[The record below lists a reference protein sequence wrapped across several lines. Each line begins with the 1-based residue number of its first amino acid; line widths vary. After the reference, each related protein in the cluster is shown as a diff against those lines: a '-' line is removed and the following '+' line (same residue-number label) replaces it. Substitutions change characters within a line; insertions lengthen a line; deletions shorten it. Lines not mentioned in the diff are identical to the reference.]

1 MKPLMI
7 DLCAGFGGQSEA
19 FLRGGFDVIR
29 VDNNPLLS
37 EVPNMFIE
45 DIYRIEPFNISGRVI
60 DYIHAG
66 PTCYEFSTAYGGPRG
81 IHQRKRP
88 NEPYEP
94 IEGIRLVQR
103 CKDIIDQLQPR
114 YWSIENVRG
123 SIKYLSPILGE
134 PRLIIG
140 PYVYWGNFPLF
151 DFNVANLP
159 SKAQLDKRHSPLR
172 MNHRAECPLMLSQAF
187 FDSMTKQ
194 QSILDFLPDSGE

>member
-19 FLRGGFDVIR
+19 FLQGGFDVIR

-66 PTCYEFSTAYGGPRG
+66 PTCHEFSLAFNAPRSKAIQEG
-81 IHQRKRP
+81 NGDQYKP
-88 NEPYEP
+88 V
-94 IEGIRLVQR
+94 EGIRLVQR

-114 YWSIENVRG
+114 YWSVENVRG

-151 DFNVANLP
+151 NINVADLP

-172 MNHRAECPLMLSQAF
+172 ANHRAECPLKLSQAF
-187 FDSMTKQ
+187 FDAMTKQ
-194 QSILDFLPDSGE
+194 QSIFDY

>member
-19 FLRGGFDVIR
+19 FLQGGFDVIR

-45 DIYRIEPFNISGRVI
+45 DVYKIEPFNISGRGI

-66 PTCYEFSTAYGGPRG
+66 PTCHEFSLAFNAPRSKA
-81 IHQRKRP
+81 IHSGAAASYSP
-88 NEPYEP
+88 T
-94 IEGIRLVQR
+94 EGIRLVQR
-103 CKDIIDQLQPR
+103 CKDIIEQLQPR
-114 YWSIENVRG
+114 YWSVENVRG
-123 SIKYLSPILGE
+123 SIKFLTPILGE
-134 PRLIIG
+134 PRLIVG

-151 DFNVANLP
+151 DVDVADLP

-187 FDSMTKQ
+187 FEAMTTQ
-194 QSILDFLPDSGE
+194 HSILDY

>member
-66 PTCYEFSTAYGGPRG
+66 PTCHEFSLAFNAPRSKAIHAG
-81 IHQRKRP
+81 IGDQYKP
-88 NEPYEP
+88 V
-94 IEGIRLVQR
+94 EGIRLVQR

-123 SIKYLSPILGE
+123 SIKYLSPFLGE
-134 PRLIIG
+134 PRIIIG

-151 DFNVANLP
+151 NINVADLP

-172 MNHRAECPLMLSQAF
+172 MNHRAECPLMLSRAF
-187 FDSMTKQ
+187 FHAMTKQ

>member
-19 FLRGGFDVIR
+19 FLQGGFDVIR

-45 DIYRIEPFNISGRVI
+45 DIYKIEPFNISGRCI

-66 PTCYEFSTAYGGPRG
+66 PTCHEFSLAFNAPRSKA
-81 IHQRKRP
+81 IHAGDSETYVP
-88 NEPYEP
+88 T
-94 IEGIRLVQR
+94 EGIKLVKR
-103 CKDIIDQLQPR
+103 CMTIIDKLQPR
-114 YWSIENVRG
+114 YWSLENVRG
-123 SIKYLSPILGE
+123 SIKYLTPILGE

-151 DFNVANLP
+151 DINVDDLP

-172 MNHRAECPLMLSQAF
+172 MNHRAECPLALSQAF
-187 FDSMTKQ
+187 FDAMTKQ
-194 QSILDFLPDSGE
+194 HSILDY

>member
-19 FLRGGFDVIR
+19 FLLGGFDVIR

-45 DIYRIEPFNISGRVI
+45 DIYKIEPFNISGRKI

-66 PTCYEFSTAYGGPRG
+66 PTCTEFSLGFNAPRSKA
-81 IHQRKRP
+81 IHSGASASYSP
-88 NEPYEP
+88 T
-94 IEGIRLVQR
+94 EGIRLVQR

-123 SIKYLSPILGE
+123 SIKFLTPILGE
-134 PRLIIG
+134 PRLIVG

-151 DFNVANLP
+151 DIDVVELP

-172 MNHRAECPLMLSQAF
+172 LNYRAECPLMLSQAF
-187 FDSMTKQ
+187 FDAMTKQ
-194 QSILDFLPDSGE
+194 HSILDY

>member
-7 DLCAGFGGQSEA
+7 DLCAGFGGQSQA
-19 FLRGGFDVIR
+19 FLEGGFDVIR

-37 EVPNMFIE
+37 EVKNMFIA
-45 DIYRIEPFNISGRVI
+45 DIYAIEPFNISGREI

-66 PTCYEFSTAYGGPRG
+66 PTCYEFSLAYGAPRPT
-81 IHQRKRP
+81 HQREQP
-88 NEPYEP
+88 DQPYEP
-94 IEGIRLVQR
+94 VEGLRLVKR
-103 CKDIIDQLQPR
+103 CKDIIDQLKPR

-123 SIKYLSPILGE
+123 SIKFLSPFLGE

-151 DFNVANLP
+151 SIDMADLP

-172 MNHRAECPLMLSQAF
+172 MNHRAECPLPLSQAF
-187 FDSMTKQ
+187 FDAMTKQ
-194 QSILDFLPDSGE
+194 QSILDY

>member
-19 FLRGGFDVIR
+19 FLQGGFDVIR

-45 DIYRIEPFNISGRVI
+45 DIYKIEPFNISGRGI

-66 PTCYEFSTAYGGPRG
+66 PTCYEFSLAFNAPRSKA
-81 IHQRKRP
+81 IHAGHGENYFP
-88 NEPYEP
+88 D
-94 IEGIRLVQR
+94 EGIKLVQR

-114 YWSIENVRG
+114 FWSVENVRG

-134 PRLIIG
+134 PRIIIG

-151 DFNVANLP
+151 DINVADLP

-172 MNHRAECPLMLSQAF
+172 SNHRAECPLALSQAF
-187 FDSMTKQ
+187 FDAMTKQ
-194 QSILDFLPDSGE
+194 KSILDF

>member
-19 FLRGGFDVIR
+19 FLKGGFDVIR

-37 EVPNMFIE
+37 EVPNMFIA
-45 DIYRIEPFNISGRVI
+45 DIYAIEPFNISGRGI

-81 IHQRKRP
+81 KHQREQP
-88 NEPYEP
+88 DQPYEP
-94 IEGIRLVQR
+94 TEGIKLVQR
-103 CKDIIDQLQPR
+103 CKDIIDQLKPR
-114 YWSIENVRG
+114 YWSVENVRG
-123 SIKYLSPILGE
+123 SIKFLSPILGE

-151 DFNVANLP
+151 DINVADLP

-172 MNHRAECPLMLSQAF
+172 MNHRAECPMALSQAF
-187 FDSMTKQ
+187 FDAMTQ
-194 QSILDFLPDSGE
+194 QKSITDYSTH

>member
-1 MKPLMI
+1 MI

-19 FLRGGFDVIR
+19 FLQGGFDVIR

-37 EVPNMFIE
+37 EVQNMFIE
-45 DIYRIEPFNISGRVI
+45 DVYKIEPFNISGRGI

-66 PTCYEFSTAYGGPRG
+66 PTCHEFSLAFNAPRSKA
-81 IHQRKRP
+81 IHSGAAASYSP
-88 NEPYEP
+88 T
-94 IEGIRLVQR
+94 EGIRLVQR
-103 CKDIIDQLQPR
+103 CKDIIEQLQPR
-114 YWSIENVRG
+114 YWSVENVRG
-123 SIKYLSPILGE
+123 SIKFLKPILGE

-151 DFNVANLP
+151 DIDVADLP

-187 FDSMTKQ
+187 FDAMTKQ
-194 QSILDFLPDSGE
+194 KSILDF

>member
-45 DIYRIEPFNISGRVI
+45 DIYKIEPFNISGRGI

-81 IHQRKRP
+81 IAQREKP
-88 NEPYEP
+88 SEPYDP
-94 IEGIRLVQR
+94 TEGIKLVQR

-114 YWSIENVRG
+114 YWSVENVRG

-134 PRLIIG
+134 PRIIIG

-151 DFNVANLP
+151 DINVADLP

-172 MNHRAECPLMLSQAF
+172 MNHRAECPLALSQAF
-187 FDSMTKQ
+187 FDAMTKQ
-194 QSILDFLPDSGE
+194 HSILDY

>member
-19 FLRGGFDVIR
+19 FLQGGFDVIR

-45 DIYRIEPFNISGRVI
+45 DIYKIEPFNISGRGI

-66 PTCYEFSTAYGGPRG
+66 PTCYEFSLAFNAPRSKA
-81 IHQRKRP
+81 IHAGHGENYFP
-88 NEPYEP
+88 G
-94 IEGIRLVQR
+94 EGIKLVQR

-114 YWSIENVRG
+114 FWSIENVRG
-123 SIKYLSPILGE
+123 SIKFLSPILGE
-134 PRLIIG
+134 PRIIIG

-151 DFNVANLP
+151 DIKVADLP

-172 MNHRAECPLMLSQAF
+172 ANHRAECPLLLSQAF
-187 FDSMTKQ
+187 FDAMTKQ
-194 QSILDFLPDSGE
+194 KSILDF

>member
-19 FLRGGFDVIR
+19 FLQGGFDVIR

-45 DIYRIEPFNISGRVI
+45 DIYKIEPFNISGRRI

-66 PTCYEFSTAYGGPRG
+66 PTCYEFSLAYASVRSV
-81 IHQRKRP
+81 HQRERP
-88 NEPYEP
+88 GEPYNP
-94 IEGIRLVQR
+94 VEGIRLVQR

-123 SIKYLSPILGE
+123 SIKFLTPILGE
-134 PRLIIG
+134 PRIIIG

-151 DFNVANLP
+151 DIDVADLP

-187 FDSMTKQ
+187 FDAMTKQ
-194 QSILDFLPDSGE
+194 HSILDY

>member
-19 FLRGGFDVIR
+19 FLQGGFDVIR

-45 DIYRIEPFNISGRVI
+45 DVYKIEPFNISGRGI

-66 PTCYEFSTAYGGPRG
+66 PTCYEFSLAFNAPRSKAIHSG
-81 IHQRKRP
+81 IGDSYSP
-88 NEPYEP
+88 T
-94 IEGIRLVQR
+94 EGIRLVQR

-123 SIKYLSPILGE
+123 SIKFLTPILGE

-151 DFNVANLP
+151 DIDVDDLP

-172 MNHRAECPLMLSQAF
+172 ANHRAECPLLLSQAF
-187 FDSMTKQ
+187 FDAMTKQ
-194 QSILDFLPDSGE
+194 KSILDF

>member
-45 DIYRIEPFNISGRVI
+45 DIYNIEPFNISGRGI

-66 PTCYEFSTAYGGPRG
+66 PTCYEFSTGYDGPRA
-81 IHQRKRP
+81 IAQRERP
-88 NEPYEP
+88 NEEYEP
-94 IEGIRLVQR
+94 TKGIRLVKR
-103 CKDIIDQLQPR
+103 CMAIIDKLKPR
-114 YWSIENVRG
+114 YWSIENVKG
-123 SIKYLSPILGE
+123 SIKYLTPILGE

-151 DFNVANLP
+151 DFDKSILP
-159 SKAQLDKRHSPLR
+159 TKSKLDKRHSPLR
-172 MNHRAECPLMLSQAF
+172 MNYRSVCPLPLSQAF
-187 FDSMTKQ
+187 FDAMTKQ
-194 QSILDFLPDSGE
+194 HSILDY